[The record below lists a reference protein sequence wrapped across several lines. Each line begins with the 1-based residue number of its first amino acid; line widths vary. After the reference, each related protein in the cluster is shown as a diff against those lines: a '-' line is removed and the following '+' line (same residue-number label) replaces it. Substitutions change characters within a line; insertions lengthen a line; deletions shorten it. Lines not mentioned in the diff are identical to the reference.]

1 MIDRPPTAP
10 RHELAAGYW
19 RRGAFN
25 VAADAPYTWA
35 SGKRMPVYT
44 DTRGVLGDPS
54 LRTTIARGLHAL
66 VTDARAE
73 SAAWIAGTATAGIPH
88 ATSLA
93 DRMGLPL
100 GYVRAAAKAHGAG
113 RSVEG
118 LSRDDV
124 RRGGGILVEDLISTG
139 GSVLRAVDA
148 LRRYGAQVELIVAIF
163 SYGLPIAARRLA
175 AARPPVR
182 SAVLCSLDD
191 VVAAG
196 RRLGTLTDDA
206 AGVVAEW
213 RRDPMSWW
221 ERRATGGQP
230 S

>member
-1 MIDRPPTAP
+1 MTDRP
-10 RHELAAGYW
+10 LAALRCDLATGYW
-19 RRGAFN
+19 RRGAFH
-25 VAADAPYTWA
+25 VSPDAPYTWA
-35 SGKRMPVYT
+35 SGKKMPVYT
-44 DTRGVLGDPS
+44 DTRSLLGDPN

-66 VTDARAE
+66 VTDVCAE
-73 SAAWIAGTATAGIPH
+73 SIAWIAGTATAGIPH

-100 GYVRAAAKAHGAG
+100 GYVRAVAKTHGAG

-124 RRGGGILVEDLISTG
+124 QRGGGILVEDLISTG
-139 GSVLRAVDA
+139 GSVLHAVDA
-148 LRRYGAQVELIVAIF
+148 LRRHGAHVELIVAIF
-163 SYGLPIAARRLA
+163 SYGLPIAAQRLT

-182 SAVLCSLDD
+182 ATVLCSLDD

-196 RRLGTLTDDA
+196 RRLGTLSDDA

-213 RRDPMSWW
+213 RLDPMSWW
-221 ERRATGGQP
+221 ERHAMGARP